1 MLKNKGI
8 AFKLSFLILMSSTLI
23 FTFIFWYNYRSSHQV
38 IVKYIEE
45 NARNLA
51 QSTVNRLDKVP
62 RIVEK
67 VPKNL
72 SYSLEAVSYTGGELV
87 ALLQSLVEN
96 NPEIY
101 GAAIAFEPYAYDRNA
116 LCFAPYFYKCRGKT
130 EFTYLGDESCKY
142 FYADWYQIP
151 KELNHPVW
159 TEPYYD
165 EGRGNIL
172 MSTYSVPFYRT
183 VLGERKLMGVV
194 TADISLSWLQANV
207 ASIKIA
213 QTGYGFL
220 ISKNGTFVTHPDAGL
235 IMNETIF
242 SVAEARGDKR
252 LREVGRK
259 MISGKSGF
267 VPFKSLRTGKKCWMV
282 YAPFSSSGWSLA
294 VLFPQD
300 ELMADV
306 VRLNRTVIY
315 LGLIGFLFLLVVI
328 VLIARSITRPLSA
341 LANATGDIAAGNLDI
356 ELPPIKSLDEV
367 GKLSHSFGDMKS
379 SLKQYI
385 EELTETTAAKERI
398 ESELKIAHDIQMG
411 MLPKIFPAFPNR
423 KEFEIYA
430 TIEPAKDVG
439 GDLYDFFFLDED
451 HLCFTVGDVS
461 GKGVPASLFM
471 AITQTLV
478 KTKAT
483 KGLISSTV
491 LSRVNEDLS
500 LDNPSLMFVT
510 LFLGILNIRTGDL
523 EYCNG
528 GHNPPYIIRANGELE
543 SVETTNGMA
552 LGVVEDF
559 HYKSK
564 KVLLQKG
571 DSLFLYSDGVT
582 EAMNEN
588 DELFTEE
595 RLEKE
600 LKLLKDRP
608 IQDLINGITEKL
620 RAFSKG
626 APQSD
631 DITMMR
637 LKFYGEQ
644 GR

>member
-23 FTFIFWYNYRSSHQV
+23 FILIFWYNYRFSHQV
-38 IVKYIEE
+38 IVKNIEE

-51 QSTVNRLDKVP
+51 QSTVNRLDIVP
-62 RIVEK
+62 RTVEK

-72 SYSLEAVSYTGGELV
+72 AYSLEAASYPGGELIDV
-87 ALLQSLVEN
+87 LRSLIEN

-101 GAAIAFEPYAYDRNA
+101 GGTIAFEPYAYDRNA
-116 LCFAPYFYKCRGKT
+116 LCFAPYFYKRRGKT
-130 EFTYLGDESCKY
+130 EFTYLGDESHKY
-142 FYADWYQIP
+142 FYMDWYQIP
-151 KELNHPVW
+151 KELNQPVW
-159 TEPYYD
+159 TEPYYG
-165 EGRGNIL
+165 EGGSNIL

-183 VLGERKLMGVV
+183 VLGERKLIGVV

-220 ISKNGTFVTHPDAGL
+220 ISKNGTFITHPDAGL

-242 SVAEARGDKR
+242 SVAEARGDKN
-252 LREVGRK
+252 LREVGRE

-267 VPFKSLRTGKKCWMV
+267 VPFESLRTGKKCWMV
-282 YAPFSSSGWSLA
+282 YAPLPSSGWSLA

-306 VRLNRTVIY
+306 ARLNRTVIY
-315 LGLIGFLFLLVVI
+315 LGLTGFLFLLVVI
-328 VLIARSITRPLSA
+328 VLIARSITRPLRS
-341 LANATGDIAAGNLDI
+341 LADATENIAAGNLDI
-356 ELPPIKSLDEV
+356 VLPPVKSLDEV
-367 GKLSHSFGDMKS
+367 GKLTHSFGGMKS

-385 EELTETTAAKERI
+385 RELTETTAAKERI

-411 MLPKIFPAFPNR
+411 MLPKIFPAFPNK
-423 KEFEIYA
+423 KEFDIYA

-483 KGLISSTV
+483 KGLTSATV

-510 LFLGILNIRTGDL
+510 LFLGILNIRTGEL
-523 EYCNG
+523 EYSNG
-528 GHNPPYIIRANGELE
+528 GHNPPYIIRINGDLE
-543 SVETTNGMA
+543 TVETTNGMA
-552 LGVVEDF
+552 LGVVKDF

-564 KVLLQKG
+564 KVLLRKG
-571 DSLFLYSDGVT
+571 DTIFLYSDGVT
-582 EAMNEN
+582 EAMNDK

-600 LKLLKDRP
+600 LKMLKDKP
-608 IQDLINGITEKL
+608 IQELVNGVMDKL
-620 RAFSKG
+620 KTFSQG

-637 LKFYGEQ
+637 LKFYGE
-644 GR
+644 